1 MGILFACSPA
11 ACSPGRPVLGP
22 ERDGWKGETYHVS
35 LAVLSMD
42 DKDAGVRETACLRA
56 NLASELLSLYRA
68 LSAKHDR

>member
-1 MGILFACSPA
+1 
-11 ACSPGRPVLGP
+11 
-22 ERDGWKGETYHVS
+22 
-35 LAVLSMD
+35 MD